1 MGMKKGQTPQGYL
14 NGNLINLR
22 DRSPEER
29 RRIARMGNE
38 AKKKKREQN
47 MILQNTMKQLLTMK
61 VSSNKQKEI
70 LKKQGFEG
78 EDLTNQMLLM
88 VALFRKG
95 LTGDV
100 GAIKEITDMM
110 DKLDMYNAG
119 QKVMGQSITINL
131 VPQGTTY
138 EQSKEEEQDIWKA
151 QNGLLEESDQDPW
164 EEWDSDGATSSY
176 SGHTDI
182 LHSEDE
188 ESWGDEVYE
197 P

>member
-47 MILQNTMKQLLTMK
+47 MILQNTMRQLLTMK

-151 QNGLLEESDQDPW
+151 QNGLMEESEEDPW
-164 EEWDSDGATSSY
+164 EEWDSEGATSSY
-176 SGHTDI
+176 SGHTSI

>member
-1 MGMKKGQTPQGYL
+1 MGLKKGQTPQGYL

-176 SGHTDI
+176 SGHTGT

>member
-119 QKVMGQSITINL
+119 QKQMGQSITINL
-131 VPQGTTY
+131 MPQGTAY
-138 EQSKEEEQDIWKA
+138 QQSKEEEQDIWKA
-151 QNGLLEESDQDPW
+151 QNGLLEESDQNPW

-176 SGHTDI
+176 SGHTDV